1 MLRWKIWLRRGSAWE
16 NEGRNSTPVQLEA
29 RRKKMQEERKT
40 KEENLAA
47 RQGVRFAD
55 SAAPCLRPVTCA
67 GQINC
72 VRTKKILN
80 RGNEA
85 KKLL

>member
-1 MLRWKIWLRRGSAWE
+1 MG
-16 NEGRNSTPVQLEA
+16 NDGRNSTVAELEA
-29 RRKKMQEERKT
+29 RRKKMKEERKT

-47 RQGVRFAD
+47 RPDVRFAD
-55 SAAPCLRPVTCA
+55 SAAPCLRPVTYA
-67 GQINC
+67 GQINSM
-72 VRTKKILN
+72 RTKKILN